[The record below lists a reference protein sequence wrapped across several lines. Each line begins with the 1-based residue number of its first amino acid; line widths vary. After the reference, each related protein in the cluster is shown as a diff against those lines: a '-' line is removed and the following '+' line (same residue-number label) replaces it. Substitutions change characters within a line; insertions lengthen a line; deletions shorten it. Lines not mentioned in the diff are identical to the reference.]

1 MRYSSKLP
9 VMERFLSIQGEGE
22 NTGALSWFIRLA
34 GCDVGCSWCD
44 VKESWQVSD
53 DQYFEV
59 DFLVEE
65 ARNSGAKNVVITGGE
80 PCMYQL
86 DTLTE
91 GIRTA
96 GLKTWLET
104 SGSYPITGFWSWIC
118 ISPKKFK
125 LPIREQL
132 HRADEL
138 KIIVANKADLE
149 WAEEFGTLVKNQC
162 RKYVQP
168 EWSKRQKVMQS
179 ILDFQAKHSEWV
191 VSIQSHKYLD
201 LP

>member
-104 SGSYPITGFWSWIC
+104 SGSYPITGFWSWI
-118 ISPKKFK
+118 
-125 LPIREQL
+125 
-132 HRADEL
+132 
-138 KIIVANKADLE
+138 
-149 WAEEFGTLVKNQC
+149 
-162 RKYVQP
+162 
-168 EWSKRQKVMQS
+168 
-179 ILDFQAKHSEWV
+179 
-191 VSIQSHKYLD
+191 
-201 LP
+201 